1 MQLDAKS
8 GDEFHIENIGKLIEA
23 NETEIRTDMDSIYI
37 NKTKQII
44 NTGRLKEEYMTK
56 DEKMNFQNELAKAVS
71 QVKKN
76 EKIIN

>member
-1 MQLDAKS
+1 MDAKS
-8 GDEFHIENIGKLIEA
+8 SDEFHIENIGKIIEA

-56 DEKMNFQNELAKAVS
+56 DEKLNFQRELSDAV
-71 QVKKN
+71 KN
-76 EKIIN
+76 VRRDEKVIN